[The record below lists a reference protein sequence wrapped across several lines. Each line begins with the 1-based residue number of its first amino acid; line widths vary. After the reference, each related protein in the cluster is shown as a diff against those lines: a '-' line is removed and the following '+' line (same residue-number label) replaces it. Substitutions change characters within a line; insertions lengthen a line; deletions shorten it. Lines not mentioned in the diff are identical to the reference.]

1 MKVKMPELIT
11 IGETMVAMVPEDVGM
26 LRYKRNLNI
35 RIAGAESN
43 VAMGVRKLGHTA
55 GWISRLGK
63 DEFGELIL
71 REIQSEGVDCS
82 KVIWDEEHPTGLM
95 VKQMETDATKVFY
108 YRKGSAASH
117 MKPNDIEESYFENCK
132 IFHVTGIT
140 PVLSQ
145 SCKDTII
152 KSIEF
157 ARKKN
162 VLVSFD
168 PNIRKKLWKNQDYA
182 PFFKQILFE
191 SDIVEMGV
199 EEGQCLLGVSRK
211 EDMISIL
218 QQNNPNVIVAI
229 KDGGNGAYIYHKKEY
244 YFIPP
249 YPCKCVE
256 SIGAG
261 DAFNAGFLSGILSNC
276 NLEICGKMGG
286 IAGAMVTEVVGD
298 VENQPD
304 IEKMEN
310 CLKEKKEVFR

>member
-1 MKVKMPELIT
+1 M
-11 IGETMVAMVPEDVGM
+11 
-26 LRYKRNLNI
+26 
-35 RIAGAESN
+35 
-43 VAMGVRKLGHTA
+43 
-55 GWISRLGK
+55 
-63 DEFGELIL
+63 
-71 REIQSEGVDCS
+71 
-82 KVIWDEEHPTGLM
+82 
-95 VKQMETDATKVFY
+95 
-108 YRKGSAASH
+108 
-117 MKPNDIEESYFENCK
+117 
-132 IFHVTGIT
+132 
-140 PVLSQ
+140 
-145 SCKDTII
+145 
-152 KSIEF
+152 
-157 ARKKN
+157 
-162 VLVSFD
+162 VLVRVD